1 MTREEKIGMFCMR
14 MDGYTLQEI
23 GNKYGITREYVR
35 QILDVGKRKDISQK
49 IVYPGLKQYLVE
61 NKMSVRK
68 LSFLIGT
75 QYQTALNA
83 LCGKS
88 KPGMDVINKILQVTG
103 LTYEE
108 AFSLGGEDANE
119 KNPTA

>member
-35 QILDVGKRKDISQK
+35 QILDVGKRKDIFQK

-75 QYQTALNA
+75 QYQTALNT

-108 AFSLGGEDANE
+108 AFSLGGEDSDE

>member
-75 QYQTALNA
+75 QYQTALNT
-83 LCGKS
+83 LHGKS

-108 AFSLGGEDANE
+108 AFSLGGEDSDE